1 MATLRV
7 FKCTIPSVNFI
18 FANGKAAIFQYGVYR
33 TNMEWEISELEKEIA
48 AGHPH
53 IYIDAAEREIDSEMV
68 DPMNALRAK
77 IIAEYVAAQEAAIDP
92 SNDMGTTEQQSV
104 KPANSMDI
112 AAGAAGGDGNS
123 TSARLVK
130 LAASKATAPG
140 KE

>member
-1 MATLRV
+1 MTTLRV
-7 FKCTIPSVNFI
+7 FKSTLPSVNFI
-18 FANGKAAIFQYGVYR
+18 FGNGKPAIFQQGVYR
-33 TNMEWEISELEKEIA
+33 TNVEWEIVELEKEIA

-53 IYIDAAEREIDSEMV
+53 IYIDQNEREIDSEMV

-77 IIAEYVAAQEAAIDP
+77 IIAEFVAAQEAALNP
-92 SNDMGTTEQQSV
+92 ANDMGSTEQQTV

-123 TSARLVK
+123 TSARLMK
-130 LAASKATAPG
+130 IAAGKTAAPR